1 MSGVPLLKR
10 ARVES
15 TTILS
20 AIEACSKEVSNLKLA
35 FDQRLASIET
45 RMGLITAGCNTIITR
60 MDSLENFVKNCMKSD
75 SLRHS
80 CCEEILRKMN
90 TIEEMLKTTSVTQQ
104 ISSLKDETEISNTDM

>member
-20 AIEACSKEVSNLKLA
+20 AIETCSKEVSNLKLA
-35 FDQRLASIET
+35 FNQRLASIEN
-45 RMGLITAGCNTIITR
+45 RMALISAGCNTIISR
-60 MDSLENFVKNCMKSD
+60 MDALENFVQNCVKSD

-80 CCEEILRKMN
+80 CCEEVLRKMN
-90 TIEEMLKTTSVTQQ
+90 IIEEILKSSPVTHQ
-104 ISSLKDETEISNTDM
+104 ISSLKDDTEVSNTDL